1 MEAIN
6 FKLVQ
11 ERLGMYR
18 GDPEVA
24 GGFRFDYLDP
34 EDPEIR
40 EMWGDK
46 AGQVHIMDNETGET
60 KLVGFWDIENLTMSD
75 LPGEVGVE
83 AEDPD
88 SGPGLS

>member
-46 AGQVHIMDNETGET
+46 SGQVLIMNNETGET
-60 KLVGFWDIENLTMSD
+60 KVVPLAKIGELSRAD
-75 LPGEVGVE
+75 LPGESGVE

-88 SGPGLS
+88 SGPGPT